1 MDKLLNINPII
12 LAFIA
17 TMFTYFMNLLG
28 SSTVLLFKNVSKK
41 LLDCFLA
48 FGAGIMI
55 SASFFSLLNPA
66 INMANELNMIS
77 WIVISIGFLFG
88 GLLIILADIFLNKMI
103 SNKNIKA
110 NKRSILMFSAITL
123 HNIPEGMAIGV
134 AFASLFNNPD
144 MSILVSSIM
153 LAFGIGIQ
161 NFPEG
166 LAVSAPLRRE
176 GYSRRK
182 SFFVGQL
189 SGVVEP
195 IAGILGAILVL
206 KMRIILPFLLAFA
219 AGAMIYVVV
228 SELIP
233 ESQTNENKDLMAMS
247 TLIGFTIMMVLD
259 VLLG

>member
-12 LAFIA
+12 LALIA

-28 SSTVLLFKNVSKK
+28 SCSVLLFKNVSKK
-41 LLDCFLA
+41 LLDCFLS

-66 INMANELNMIS
+66 IAKANELNMIS

-88 GLLIILADIFLNKMI
+88 GLLIIFADIFLNKTL
-103 SNKNIKA
+103 SNSNIKT

-144 MSILVSSIM
+144 MSILISSIM
-153 LAFGIGIQ
+153 LAFGIAIQ
-161 NFPEG
+161 NIPEG
-166 LAVSAPLRRE
+166 VATSLPLRRE
-176 GYSRRK
+176 GVSK
-182 SFFVGQL
+182 AKAILIGQA
-189 SGVVEP
+189 SGLVEP
-195 IAGILGAILVL
+195 FAGVLGCIFAYYINS
-206 KMRIILPFLLAFA
+206 ILPILLSFS
-219 AGAMIYVVV
+219 AGAMIATCV

-233 ESQTNENKDLMAMS
+233 ESSKTHKTAS
-247 TLIGFTIMMVLD
+247 TLWFTLGFITMMILD
-259 VLLG
+259 VALG

>member
-1 MDKLLNINPII
+1 MEKLLNINPII
-12 LAFIA
+12 LALIA
-17 TMFTYFMNLLG
+17 TIFTYFMNLLG
-28 SSTVLLFKNVSKK
+28 SCTVLLFKNVSKK

-66 INMANELNMIS
+66 IDKANELNMIS

-103 SNKNIKA
+103 ANKNIKA
-110 NKRSILMFSAITL
+110 SKRSILMFSAITL

-144 MSILVSSIM
+144 MSILISSIM

-166 LAVSAPLRRE
+166 VATSLPLRRE
-176 GYSRRK
+176 GVSK
-182 SFFVGQL
+182 AKALFIGQA
-189 SGVVEP
+189 SGLVEP
-195 IAGILGAILVL
+195 FAGVLGCVFAYYINS
-206 KMRIILPFLLAFA
+206 ILPFLLSFS
-219 AGAMIYVVV
+219 AGAMIATCV

-233 ESQTNENKDLMAMS
+233 ESSKTHKTAS
-247 TLIGFTIMMVLD
+247 TLWFTLGFIIMMILD
-259 VLLG
+259 VALG